1 MEHPNPGSSV
11 SLSVHDYQL
20 ITLDL
25 EIIKLSMTLTA
36 PLNDVGAGRVY
47 AEKQLGQEA
56 QVERDAE
63 R

>member
-1 MEHPNPGSSV
+1 M
-11 SLSVHDYQL
+11 